1 MTYPTQLITEDS
13 PTGQTS
19 NPLQAGPSKETSLT
33 ATTVNAMMSKQ
44 TETLM
49 GMMTSLIQNQMGE
62 VYSRMDDL
70 QAQLHTEPSPR
81 PDVQRY
87 RPYERLGHPVNT
99 SIHGQQVHQTQGD
112 IPHLDFAAT
121 EELAFSDQDDDDD
134 VCDDLSLY
142 AKGNTSEDPDVSASD
157 PAPVVLH
164 TTRRIFVIGESHL
177 KPAHFCNL
185 KELLEAAGAEVAM
198 YEAIGGG
205 TFTDN
210 RVTNAVEKAIQEVRK
225 DDVILLMVG
234 SNDARNIAR
243 EEQPDALHHI
253 STILQN
259 MAMTASEKKC
269 HLMVVS
275 PLPSPC
281 YERPWCPTP
290 AGDTCEHEQRYHT
303 AQVSVRNTMKSALGI
318 SPTYA
323 HFISTGNGQFKKLV
337 TKTGQVSRK

>member
-1 MTYPTQLITEDS
+1 MLPGVGSETQDLLEQD
-13 PTGQTS
+13 
-19 NPLQAGPSKETSLT
+19 E
-33 ATTVNAMMSKQ
+33 
-44 TETLM
+44 
-49 GMMTSLIQNQMGE
+49 IQ
-62 VYSRMDDL
+62 
-70 QAQLHTEPSPR
+70 
-81 PDVQRY
+81 Y
-87 RPYERLGHPVNT
+87 R
-99 SIHGQQVHQTQGD
+99 
-112 IPHLDFAAT
+112 DFAAT
-121 EELAFSDQDDDDD
+121 EDFSSDQDDDDD

-185 KELLEAAGAEVAM
+185 KALLEAAGAEVAM

-205 TFTDN
+205 TFTDT
-210 RVTNAVEKAIQEVRK
+210 RFTNAVERAINEVRK
-225 DDVILLMVG
+225 DDVILIMMG

-243 EEQPDALHHI
+243 EQPDANKNI

-269 HLMVVS
+269 HLIVVS

-323 HFISTGNGQFKKLV
+323 HFISTGTGKFKKLL
-337 TKTGQVSRK
+337 TKTGQVARKYFRKGDIHINSYYGAEIL